1 MEKNQITSTQ
11 SDISVF
17 YYFGKMVWGI
27 VRAFFL
33 ISIAFVI
40 LYPLIYMLSMSFR
53 SAADFYDVTVVWIPK
68 HFTLDNYKKIILEMG
83 MADPLLNTII
93 MSVFSTMVQIFITAL
108 TGYGFAR
115 FKFKGSMVLFI
126 FVIITIMMPAQMIN
140 IPNYL
145 NMRNLDFF
153 GIIEFIAGEPSP
165 INLVNSHFSFII
177 PALLGQG
184 FMAGLFIL
192 IFRMLFQGMPIE
204 LEEAATI
211 DGCGYFGTY
220 IRVMFPN
227 AKTALVICS
236 IFSLVWYWN
245 DYFGPYVFLTSI
257 RTLPVYL
264 MDFFQIVNQYL
275 PAVHRNNVY
284 YTIPLQQAACVFSIL
299 PLLVLFLLSQKFFR
313 QGLERSGIVG

>member
-1 MEKNQITSTQ
+1 MTKKENLNVQ

-17 YYFGKMVWGI
+17 YYLGKMVWSI
-27 VRAFFL
+27 ARAFFL

-40 LYPLIYMLSMSFR
+40 LYPLMYMISMSLR
-53 SAADFYDVTVVWIPK
+53 SAVDFYDVTVVWIPK
-68 HFTLDNYKKIILEMG
+68 HFTLDNYRKIIVDMG
-83 MADPLLNTII
+83 MADPLINTAVIAVI
-93 MSVFSTMVQIFITAL
+93 STAIQIFITAL

-115 FKFKGSMVLFI
+115 FKFKGSMIMFV

-153 GIIEFIAGEPSP
+153 GTIELITGNPSP
-165 INLVNSHFSFII
+165 INLVNSHFSFLI
-177 PALLGQG
+177 PALFGQG
-184 FMAGLFIL
+184 FMAGVFIL

-236 IFSLVWYWN
+236 IFSLVWYWS
-245 DYFGPYVFLTSI
+245 DYYGPYVFLTSI

-275 PAVHRNNVY
+275 PAVQRNNMY
-284 YTIPLQQAACVFSIL
+284 YAIPLQQAACVFSIV
-299 PLLVLFLLSQKFFR
+299 PLLIVFLLSQKFFR

>member
-1 MEKNQITSTQ
+1 MENNQIRNSA

-17 YYFGKMVWGI
+17 YYLGKAVWSI

-33 ISIAFVI
+33 ICIAFVI
-40 LYPLIYMLSMSFR
+40 LYPLVYMLSMSFR

-68 HFTLDNYKKIILEMG
+68 HFTLENYKKIIFEMG
-83 MADPLLNTII
+83 MATPLLNTVII
-93 MSVFSTMVQIFITAL
+93 SALSTVAQIFIAAL

-115 FKFKGSMVLFI
+115 FKFKGSMVLFV
-126 FVIITIMMPAQMIN
+126 FVVITIMMPAQMIN

-153 GIIEFIAGEPSP
+153 GIIELIIGKPSP
-165 INLVNSHFSFII
+165 INLVNTPFAFIV
-177 PALLGQG
+177 PALFGQG

-192 IFRMLFQGMPIE
+192 IFRMLFQGMPVE
-204 LEEAATI
+204 FEEAATI

-220 IRVMFPN
+220 MRVMLPN
-227 AKTALVICS
+227 SKTALIICS
-236 IFSLVWYWN
+236 IFSLVWYWS
-245 DYFGPYVFLTSI
+245 DYYGPYVFLTSI
-257 RTLPVYL
+257 RTLSVYL
-264 MDFFQIVNQYL
+264 MDFFNIVNQYL
-275 PAVHRNNVY
+275 PSAFKGNVY

-299 PLLVLFLLSQKFFR
+299 PLLVMFLLSQKFFR

>member
-1 MEKNQITSTQ
+1 MNKNAVNNTQ
-11 SDISVF
+11 SEISVV
-17 YYFGKMVWGI
+17 YLLGKTAWSI
-27 VRAFFL
+27 IRAFFL

-40 LYPLIYMLSMSFR
+40 LYPLMYMLSMSFR
-53 SAADFYDVTVVWIPK
+53 SAIDFYDVTVVWIPK
-68 HFTLDNYKKIILEMG
+68 HFTLENYKKVIFEMG
-83 MADPLLNTII
+83 MSDPLLNTAVI
-93 MSVFSTMVQIFITAL
+93 SVVSTALQIFVAAL

-115 FKFKGSMVLFI
+115 FKFRGSGILFI

-153 GIIEFIAGEPSP
+153 GIIELITGKSSP
-165 INLVNSHFSFII
+165 INLVNSYLSFIV
-177 PALLGQG
+177 PAVMGQG

-192 IFRMLFQGMPIE
+192 IFRMLFQGMPVE

-211 DGCGYFGTY
+211 DGCGYFSTY
-220 IRVMFPN
+220 MRVMLPN
-227 AKTALVICS
+227 AKTAIVIS
-236 IFSLVWYWN
+236 SVFSLVWYWS
-245 DYFGPYVFLTSI
+245 DYYGPYVFLTSI
-257 RTLPVYL
+257 RTLSVYL

-275 PAVHRNNVY
+275 PSVHRNNVY

-299 PLLVLFLLSQKFFR
+299 PLLILFLLSQKFFR